1 MKLDL
6 GATLILIALT
16 TPQLAAANVRT
27 GTVRVNETALYYEV
41 RGSGPVLLMISGAT
55 GDAGHFARVAPLLAE
70 TYTVVTYDRRGN
82 SRSPAT
88 EQTSLEQQADDAA
101 ELLRSLRLSPATV
114 FGTSGGAIIAL
125 KLALRRP
132 EVCRS
137 VIVHEPPLLAVLPNA
152 AEAGKQFQL
161 AVESALKE
169 RGPKGAMEMF
179 IRTNAGDAAFDGIE
193 RELRERMLGNG
204 ERFFTIEL
212 PMFLSWIP
220 SEAEL
225 RTALVPIRVV
235 AGSDNRGT
243 DYYAASDWLA
253 QRLGTKLGE
262 LPGRHVPY
270 FTDPAAMALALKAR
284 IDLLELPPAEQ
295 GRAEAGE

>member
-1 MKLDL
+1 MKLHL

-16 TPQLAAANVRT
+16 TSQLAAASLRT

-55 GDAGHFARVAPLLAE
+55 GDAGHFARVAPLLAV

-137 VIVHEPPLLAVLPNA
+137 LIVHEPPFLSVLPNA
-152 AEAGKQFQL
+152 AEAGKGFQL
-161 AVESALKE
+161 AVENALKE
-169 RGPKGAMEMF
+169 RGPNGAMEMF
-179 IRTNAGDAAFDGIE
+179 IRMNAGDAAFDGLE
-193 RELRERMLGNG
+193 GELRARMLANG
-204 ERFFTIEL
+204 ERFFAIEL
-212 PMFLSWIP
+212 PMFMSWIP

-225 RTALVPIRVV
+225 RAALVPIRVL
-235 AGSDNRGT
+235 AGADNR
-243 DYYAASDWLA
+243 
-253 QRLGTKLGE
+253 
-262 LPGRHVPY
+262 
-270 FTDPAAMALALKAR
+270 
-284 IDLLELPPAEQ
+284 
-295 GRAEAGE
+295 

>member
-1 MKLDL
+1 MKLHL
-6 GATLILIALT
+6 GVTLILIALT
-16 TPQLAAANVRT
+16 TSALAAAGVRT
-27 GTVRVNETALYYEV
+27 GTVRVNEAALYYEV
-41 RGSGPVLLMISGAT
+41 QGSGPVLLMISGAT

-88 EQTSLEQQADDAA
+88 DQTSLEQQADDAA

-132 EVCRS
+132 EVCRT
-137 VIVHEPPLLAVLPNA
+137 VIVHEPPFMAVLPNA
-152 AEAGKQFQL
+152 AEAGKEFQL

-179 IRTNAGDAAFDGIE
+179 IRMNAGDAAFDGLE
-193 RELRERMLGNG
+193 QALKARMLDNG
-204 ERFFTIEL
+204 ERFFAFEL
-212 PMFLSWIP
+212 PMFMSWIP

-225 RTALVPIRVV
+225 RAAPVPIRVLTG
-235 AGSDNRGT
+235 ADNRGT
-243 DYYAASDWLA
+243 DYYATSEWLA
-253 QRLGTKLGE
+253 QRLGTELGK

-270 FTDPAAMALALKAR
+270 FTDPAAMATELKAL
-284 IDLLELPPAEQ
+284 IDLPE
-295 GRAEAGE
+295 